1 MRKTSLDT
9 VYEIAKKNKKVIFL
23 GSDLGFKTLDD
34 MRVRLPKNFLMEGI
48 CEQNLIG
55 MSAGLAMEGYIP
67 YINTIGT
74 FLTRRCYEQIFLD
87 ICLHNLP
94 VRLIGNGGGL
104 VYAPLGPTHLSVEDF
119 AILRPIPNMTIISPC
134 DAIEMKK
141 IMLQTELFPGPIYIR
156 VARGGDKIITSKETN
171 VKIGKAVELI
181 KPIEA
186 VFITTGTTTQIALD
200 AINLLNSNNSKIG
213 LVHLHT
219 VKPLDT
225 TYLKNLF
232 NSTKLAVIV
241 EEHSVVGGLGSAILE
256 FINDY
261 RIENVRIKRIGIP
274 DKFVEKYGTQET
286 LLKYLKIDRDNL
298 IEEMKKLLKGN

>member
-1 MRKTSLDT
+1 MRKTSLDI
-9 VYEIAKKNKKVIFL
+9 VYEMAKKNKKVIFL
-23 GSDLGFKTLDD
+23 GSDLGFKVLDE

-67 YINTIGT
+67 YVNTIGT

-119 AILRPIPNMTIISPC
+119 AILRPIPNMTIVSPC

-141 IMLQTELFPGPIYIR
+141 IMLQTEHYPGPIYIR
-156 VARGGDKIITSKETN
+156 VARGGDKIITNKETN
-171 VKIGKAVELI
+171 VKIGEAVELI
-181 KPIEA
+181 KPVDA
-186 VFITTGTTTQIALD
+186 VFITTGITSQIALE
-200 AINLLNSNNSKIG
+200 AINFLNSNNLKIG

-219 VKPLDT
+219 IKPLDSG
-225 TYLKNLF
+225 YLKNLF
-232 NSTKLAVIV
+232 NSVKFAVIV

-256 FINDY
+256 FVNDY
-261 RIENVRIKRIGIP
+261 SIKDIRIKRIGIP
-274 DKFVEKYGTQET
+274 DKFVEKYGTQDS
-286 LLKYLKIDRDNL
+286 LLKHLKIDRDNL
-298 IEEMKKLLKGN
+298 IDSMKKLLENN

>member
-9 VYEIAKKNKKVIFL
+9 VYAIAKKNKKVIFL
-23 GSDLGFKTLDD
+23 GSDLGFKVLDE

-67 YINTIGT
+67 YVNTIGT

-119 AILRPIPNMTIISPC
+119 AILRPIPNMTIVSPC

-141 IMLQTELFPGPIYIR
+141 IMLQTEHYPGPIYIR
-156 VARGGDKIITSKETN
+156 VARGGDKIITNKETN
-171 VKIGKAVELI
+171 VKIGEAVELI
-181 KPIEA
+181 KPVDA
-186 VFITTGTTTQIALD
+186 VFITTGITSQIALE
-200 AINLLNSNNSKIG
+200 AINFLNSNNLKIG

-219 VKPLDT
+219 IKPLDSS
-225 TYLKNLF
+225 YLKNLF
-232 NSTKLAVIV
+232 NSVKFAVIV

-256 FINDY
+256 FVNDY
-261 RIENVRIKRIGIP
+261 SIKDIRIKRIGIP
-274 DKFVEKYGTQET
+274 DKFVEKYGTQDS
-286 LLKYLKIDRDNL
+286 LLKHLKIDRDNL
-298 IEEMKKLLKGN
+298 IDSMKKLLENN

>member
-9 VYEIAKKNKKVIFL
+9 VYAIAKKNKKAIFL
-23 GSDLGFKTLDD
+23 GSDLGFKVLDE
-34 MRVRLPKNFLMEGI
+34 MRVQLPKNFLMEGI

-67 YINTIGT
+67 YVNTIGT

-119 AILRPIPNMTIISPC
+119 AILRPIPNMTIVSPC

-141 IMLQTELFPGPIYIR
+141 IMLQTERYPGPIYIR
-156 VARGGDKIITSKETN
+156 VARGGDKIITNKETN
-171 VKIGKAVELI
+171 VKIGEAVELI
-181 KPIEA
+181 KPVDA
-186 VFITTGTTTQIALD
+186 VFITTGITSQIALE
-200 AINLLNSNNSKIG
+200 AINFLNSNNLKIG

-219 VKPLDT
+219 IKPLDSG
-225 TYLKNLF
+225 YLKNLF
-232 NSTKLAVIV
+232 NSVKFAVIV

-256 FINDY
+256 FVNDY
-261 RIENVRIKRIGIP
+261 SIKDIRIKRIGIP
-274 DKFVEKYGTQET
+274 DKFVEKYGTQDT
-286 LLKYLKIDRDNL
+286 LLKHLKIDRDNL
-298 IEEMKKLLKGN
+298 IDSMKKLLENN

>member
-9 VYEIAKKNKKVIFL
+9 VYAIAKKNKKAIFL
-23 GSDLGFKTLDD
+23 GSDLGFKVLDE
-34 MRVRLPKNFLMEGI
+34 MRVQLPKNFLMEGI

-67 YINTIGT
+67 YVNTIGT

-119 AILRPIPNMTIISPC
+119 AILRPIPNMTIVSPC

-141 IMLQTELFPGPIYIR
+141 IMLQTEHYPGPIYIR
-156 VARGGDKIITSKETN
+156 VARGGDKIITNKETN
-171 VKIGKAVELI
+171 VKIGEAVELI
-181 KPIEA
+181 KPVDA
-186 VFITTGTTTQIALD
+186 VFITTGITSQIALE
-200 AINLLNSNNSKIG
+200 AINFLNSNNLKIG

-219 VKPLDT
+219 IKPLDSG
-225 TYLKNLF
+225 YLKNLF
-232 NSTKLAVIV
+232 NSVKFAVIV

-256 FINDY
+256 FVNDY
-261 RIENVRIKRIGIP
+261 SIKDIRIKRIGIP
-274 DKFVEKYGTQET
+274 DKFVEKYGTQDT
-286 LLKYLKIDRDNL
+286 LLKHLKIDRDNL
-298 IEEMKKLLKGN
+298 IDSMKKLLENN

>member
-1 MRKTSLDT
+1 MRKTSLDI
-9 VYEIAKKNKKVIFL
+9 VYEMAKKNKKVIFL
-23 GSDLGFKTLDD
+23 GSDLGFKVLDE
-34 MRVRLPKNFLMEGI
+34 MKSRLPKNFLMEGI

-55 MSAGLAMEGYIP
+55 MSAGLAMDGYIP
-67 YINTIGT
+67 YVNTIGT

-87 ICLHNLP
+87 VCLHNLP

-141 IMLQTELFPGPIYIR
+141 IMLQTELYPGPIYIR
-156 VARGGDKIITSKETN
+156 VARGGDKIITNKETN
-171 VKIGKAVELI
+171 VKIGKAVELV
-181 KPIEA
+181 KPIKA

-200 AINLLNSNNSKIG
+200 AVNSLNSNSIKIG

-219 VKPLDT
+219 VKPLDIA
-225 TYLKNLF
+225 YLKDLF
-232 NSTKLAVIV
+232 NSIKLAIIV

-261 RIENVRIKRIGIP
+261 KIENVRINRIGIP
-274 DKFVEKYGTQET
+274 DKFVEKYGTQES
-286 LLKYLKIDRDNL
+286 LLKHLKIDKDNL
-298 IEEMKKLLKGN
+298 IDAMKKLLKGN

>member
-1 MRKTSLDT
+1 MRKTSLDI
-9 VYEIAKKNKKVIFL
+9 VYEMAKKNKKVIFL
-23 GSDLGFKTLDD
+23 GSDLGFKVLDE
-34 MRVRLPKNFLMEGI
+34 MKSRLPKNFLMEGI

-67 YINTIGT
+67 YVNTIGT

-87 ICLHNLP
+87 VCLHNLP

-134 DAIEMKK
+134 DATEMKK
-141 IMLQTELFPGPIYIR
+141 IMLQTELYPGPIYIR
-156 VARGGDKIITSKETN
+156 VARGGDKIITNKETN
-171 VKIGKAVELI
+171 VKIGKAVELV

-200 AINLLNSNNSKIG
+200 AVNSLNSNSIKIG

-225 TYLKNLF
+225 AYLKDLF
-232 NSTKLAVIV
+232 NSIKFAIIV

-261 RIENVRIKRIGIP
+261 KIENVRINRIGIP
-274 DKFVEKYGTQET
+274 DKFVEKYGTQES
-286 LLKYLKIDRDNL
+286 LLKHLKIDKDNL
-298 IEEMKKLLKGN
+298 IDAMKKLLKGN

>member
-9 VYEIAKKNKKVIFL
+9 VYAIAKKNKKAIFL
-23 GSDLGFKTLDD
+23 GSDLGFKVLDE
-34 MRVRLPKNFLMEGI
+34 MRVQLPKNFLMEGI

-67 YINTIGT
+67 YVNTIGT

-119 AILRPIPNMTIISPC
+119 AILRPIPNMTIVSPC

-141 IMLQTELFPGPIYIR
+141 IMLQTEHYPGPIYIR
-156 VARGGDKIITSKETN
+156 VARGGDKIITNKETN
-171 VKIGKAVELI
+171 VKIGEAVELI
-181 KPIEA
+181 KPVDA
-186 VFITTGTTTQIALD
+186 VFITTGITSQIALE
-200 AINLLNSNNSKIG
+200 AINFLNSNNLKIG

-219 VKPLDT
+219 IKPLDSG
-225 TYLKNLF
+225 YLKNLF
-232 NSTKLAVIV
+232 NSVKFAVIV

-256 FINDY
+256 FVNDY
-261 RIENVRIKRIGIP
+261 SIKDIRIKRIGIP
-274 DKFVEKYGTQET
+274 DKFVEKYGTQDS
-286 LLKYLKIDRDNL
+286 LLKHLKIDRDNL
-298 IEEMKKLLKGN
+298 IDSMKKLLENN